1 VRQLLAQIDVRHRP
15 FVVSGAVLTLA
26 VLIYAALWLPFS
38 HRVDHLTDQ
47 VKEQRALEEWMRDAA
62 AQVVRLRGTAA
73 TTPTDGRSLLALVDQ
88 TAKQSQ
94 LGSAIRRVEP
104 DGEGKV
110 RIQLEQAGFD
120 DVLGWLQELSRRYD
134 VHVDNITVDRIDLP
148 GLVNA
153 RVSLQGSQS

>member
-1 VRQLLAQIDVRHRP
+1 MRQLLAQIDARHRP
-15 FVVSGAVLTLA
+15 FVVSGAVLALG
-26 VLIYAALWLPFS
+26 VLLYAALWLPFS
-38 HRVDHLTDQ
+38 HRVDRLTVQ
-47 VKEQRALEEWMRDAA
+47 VKEQRALEVWMRDAA
-62 AQVVRLRGTAA
+62 SQVVRLRGTAA
-73 TTPTDGRSLLALVDQ
+73 AAPADGRSLLALVDQ

-120 DVLGWLQELSRRYD
+120 DILGWLQELSRRYD

>member
-1 VRQLLAQIDVRHRP
+1 MNQLLAQIDARHRP
-15 FVVSGAVLTLA
+15 LA
-26 VLIYAALWLPFS
+26 VAGTIVVLGLLLYMILWLPFS
-38 HRVDHLTDQ
+38 HRVDRLAVQ
-47 VKEQRALEEWMRDAA
+47 AKEQRALEAWMRDAA
-62 AQVVRLRGTAA
+62 AQVVRLRGAA
-73 TTPTDGRSLLALVDQ
+73 TSAPADRRSLLALVDQ

-120 DVLGWLQELSRRYD
+120 DILGWLQELSGRYN

-153 RVSLQGSQS
+153 RVSLQGSES